1 MKKIERIT
9 FKLYPTEEQKQI
21 MLLNCNNARFA
32 YNWGVARLKEI
43 VENEHRYP
51 TKYDLATE
59 FAKFKKQPGF
69 EWLNQKPAS
78 QRATKLAIIN
88 SLGLSLSKFAKKQN
102 NFPSFHSK
110 KNARMSYFSHEGTTV
125 YEHDRIRL
133 ENLGWVKCRNNLPLD
148 DKNVKICAP
157 TVIFNGDYF
166 ELSCCI
172 KYKTP
177 VKPKYHFSDVDIH
190 HEPIGIDIGVHHFA
204 VTSDGDFYDNPQY
217 KLNKID
223 KQISRVDRAIDR
235 IRQIQMRSV
244 MQTCDTKTKYPE
256 YEVKSQNLLKL
267 ESKRRKLYRKH
278 TNIRKN
284 ARCQA
289 VADIIKKQPSAIVIE
304 GIKDP
309 IKSWT
314 IKGANKLNK
323 MIYDA
328 SVGDFIDRIKY
339 KCEWHD
345 IPLVIADEHYPSSKM
360 CSCCGNQLD
369 NQLTK
374 DRMFICSNCGYTIDR
389 DINAAINLRNL
400 AYKEF
405 DNIDEMYFDIA

>member
-1 MKKIERIT
+1 MKKVERIT

-78 QRATKLAIIN
+78 QRATKLAITN
-88 SLGLSLSKFAKKQN
+88 SLGMSLSKHAKKQN
-102 NFPSFHSK
+102 NFPAFHSK
-110 KNARMSYFSHEGTTV
+110 RNARMSYFSHEGTTV
-125 YEHDRIRL
+125 YEHDRVRL

-148 DKNVKICAP
+148 DENVRLCAP
-157 TVIFNGDYF
+157 VIIFTGDYF

-204 VTSDGDFYDNPQY
+204 VTSDGDFYDNPNEKVN
-217 KLNKID
+217 KLDKRINKISRRID
-223 KQISRVDRAIDR
+223 K
-235 IRQIQMRSV
+235 IRQ
-244 MQTCDTKTKYPE
+244 MQKINDLDTCDTKAKYPG
-256 YEVKSQNLLKL
+256 YKSQNLLKL
-267 ESKRRKLYRKH
+267 ESKRRKLYQKH

-304 GIKDP
+304 GITNP
-309 IKSWT
+309 MESWGV
-314 IKGANKLNK
+314 KGAHKLNH
-323 MIYDA
+323 MIA
-328 SVGDFIDRIKY
+328 NAAAGDFIERIKY
-339 KCEWHD
+339 KCEWND
-345 IPLVIADEHYPSSKM
+345 IPLIIAHEHYPSSKM
-360 CSCCGNQLD
+360 CSCCGNRLD

-374 DRMFICSNCGYTIDR
+374 DRMFVCSNCGYTIDR
-389 DINAAINLRNL
+389 DLNAAFNLKNL

-405 DNIDEMYFDIA
+405 DNIDEINFDIA